1 MKKIISSVLSIAL
14 IISTLCSPASAS
26 STCSNPSKL
35 QEMNSSKAIAYMDL
49 EQASEEMQAQIIEAR
64 EEIIYSQA
72 WVADGLQGYVLNAD
86 GVIIE
91 EVPQFSDLFPADW
104 DMPSINNGKK
114 QLSQL
119 SDISPTNAGQPDD
132 IMHFYNGT
140 LTLSLPPENS
150 NSPSFCTFSTTGWAG
165 YTHYNITW
173 VSTSATCQVD
183 AFGPYTYNVGYTNAT
198 TGQSLGWKP
207 QISSHDFFSVS
218 TPSNIRV
225 AVRASMNRSPN
236 SSTTSGDWY
245 VQVYGA
251 MDILNG
257 PDSK

>member
-1 MKKIISSVLSIAL
+1 MKKSISAVLSIAL
-14 IISTLCSPASAS
+14 ILSMTCYPASAS
-26 STCSNPSKL
+26 STCSNSPES
-35 QEMNSSKAIAYMDL
+35 QEIYSSRAIAYMNLD
-49 EQASEEMQAQIIEAR
+49 QASEEMQAQIIEAR

-86 GVIIE
+86 GDIIE

-104 DMPSINNGKK
+104 DMPSINNDEE
-114 QLSQL
+114 QLSE
-119 SDISPTNAGQPDD
+119 IYPTNASRQPDD
-132 IMHFYNGT
+132 IMYFYNGT

-150 NSPSFCTFSTTGWAG
+150 NSPAFCTFSTTGWAG
-165 YTHYNITW
+165 YTHYNITR
-173 VSTSATCQVD
+173 VTTSATSQVD
-183 AFGPYTYNVGYTNAT
+183 SFGPYTYNVGYTNAA

-207 QISSHDFFSVS
+207 KISSNDIFSVS

-225 AVRASMNRSPN
+225 SVRASMNRSPN

-245 VQVYGA
+245 VQVYGD